1 MQVIGSF
8 FIMMSLIQKI
18 MSKILLTL
26 CICFVFFSCKE
37 KAIIEVNQCDL
48 FCEVIENIEQAKNK
62 YSNQKILLSGK
73 IDNIIY
79 PIDSIKECTIIIG
92 GNDYIFETTGDCIFC
107 QLNERL
113 EKDYEN
119 CEVKIICELDNIVKT
134 DKGYYLI
141 GLQSGQLVK

>member
-1 MQVIGSF
+1 M
-8 FIMMSLIQKI
+8 
-18 MSKILLTL
+18 
-26 CICFVFFSCKE
+26 
-37 KAIIEVNQCDL
+37 